1 MQIFIRKPIWRV
13 ILNFYI
19 YSVEGGG
26 GGSLKV
32 EKRRVRVLLFDDTS
46 IWVSLKDK
54 KKVIL
59 QCLWI
64 ERFCEAA
71 ET

>member
-1 MQIFIRKPIWRV
+1 MQIFIRKPIWRL

-19 YSVEGGG
+19 YSVEV

-54 KKVIL
+54 KSNPSVSL
-59 QCLWI
+59 D
-64 ERFCEAA
+64 
-71 ET
+71 

>member
-26 GGSLKV
+26 SLKV

-46 IWVSLKDK
+46 I
-54 KKVIL
+54 
-59 QCLWI
+59 
-64 ERFCEAA
+64 
-71 ET
+71 